1 MLNLQKKKKK
11 HQAKLENKP
20 IAGGSNPANLN

>member
-1 MLNLQKKKKK
+1 MLNLQKKKK